1 MGADSTIGTRW
12 PSWTQRVLS
21 PKGNIIR
28 GVTVTLSRSHP
39 SIYPVLMGHP
49 SLGSPTVYSCVH
61 YLFIC
66 IYLLQLIYPSVY
78 LSMHSSNVQPS
89 IHLSSQP
96 ASQPGSFYFSI
107 HCLLNTPYTHLF
119 THKSIYPSVRPS
131 IYPPVCL
138 SICPPSIQR
147 SFIHTHPLTIHL
159 STFSPSIH
167 STIYPHNNQLSTHP
181 PKDISLKHDCRRKQN
196 RTVRHPRVSVNLGKS
211 EHVFVSQTNIY
222 IIPCKT

>member
-1 MGADSTIGTRW
+1 MTKLNTKSSLPKREHNKRGNSDFVKVSSIHLPGTH
-12 PSWTQRVLS
+12 
-21 PKGNIIR
+21 G
-28 GVTVTLSRSHP
+28 P
-39 SIYPVLMGHP
+39 SISRLTCCLFMCP
-49 SLGSPTVYSCVH
+49 
-61 YLFIC
+61 LFIHLHLSTPTHLPIC
-66 IYLLQLIYPSVY
+66 LPIHAFIQCPAIYPSV
-78 LSMHSSNVQPS
+78 
-89 IHLSSQP
+89 QP
-96 ASQPGSFYFSI
+96 ASQPASFYMSI
-107 HCLLNTPYTHLF
+107 HCLLNIPYTHLF
-119 THKSIYPSVRPS
+119 THKSIYPSVCPS